1 MTHADV
7 VSPLNKN
14 QLTSGEWSVV
24 VLSNNGA
31 SGEPIAYQRDF
42 YLSVGVI
49 PTHTVT
55 PTVTGTA
62 VVTPIYSELLA
73 IHSV

>member
-1 MTHADV
+1 M
-7 VSPLNKN
+7 
-14 QLTSGEWSVV
+14 

-42 YLSVGVI
+42 YLSVGII
-49 PTHTVT
+49 PTYIVT

-73 IHSV
+73 IHTLWEVQLKSLLYRLYKHNN